1 MQTVDSTYKR
11 IFRDQHHITE
21 VRASAGGVTYGID
34 KIYSAR
40 RERRLFAGS
49 FPSIGNCVA
58 ATLELTIIPESRVE
72 RLAPIAIS
80 TRLVTFDGTE
90 STDWKP
96 AGTFYADTRSEAQG
110 GEEKTFTA
118 FDALLKADIPYLENA
133 QVAAWPA
140 TDEDVAEDI
149 AALMGI
155 TLDSRTVL
163 AGYDVPLPEQDWTA
177 REVLGYIAAA
187 NCGNWIVTDDNKLY
201 LVPFRGVTSLL
212 GTDSSHALLLGD
224 SFIVLSTGIKY
235 EDTRALLAEN
245 ETTAIGFGSDFVV
258 MNGRNSDQTVMG
270 GDFTDIRQNAA
281 SCQNLGLLPPFSGVR
296 LYWDKENSYEDQEV
310 TENNETTTERVEIVN
325 AYFSGDET
333 GRVLEALC
341 PWATQAM
348 ADAILANIE
357 GYCWQGAVVEGAEI
371 PPAAELGDA
380 VICDGVVFSMAK
392 ESVNFNGAYAPTI
405 SAPADEEVDEEYPYE
420 GETERQLARKV
431 TLSESYYGFRVTR
444 ENGIEVVNIVDGV
457 ETTRMILNSSV
468 QAFYNPGNV
477 PALYFDIPSQKY
489 KFKGNVIITEGSLGL
504 SSKFSIYPPDATET
518 EIENYQF
525 TPDGFNLVGRY
536 NNGLY
541 TFLNI
546 HQLAE
551 SVVFESPTDGNAAW
565 SFPLTNVTGLLNL
578 HGKTNYLGSGQTGAD
593 AEIATLGDIP
603 TLPTTGP
610 WKAAAFEIAANT
622 NKYIKVERDSTR
634 LRTGMLWLIA
644 SNSTRM
650 GYYMFARGTGST
662 GTIILKALHAVTQSG
677 MSVAVSTQDADYI
690 AITGATG
697 YTYGVMVWFT
707 GDKPDIVSAL
717 PT

>member
-11 IFRDQHHITE
+11 IFRDPHHITE

-40 RERRLFAGS
+40 RERGLFAGS
-49 FPSIGNCVA
+49 YPSIGNCVS
-58 ATLELTIIPESRVE
+58 ATLELTVIPESRVD
-72 RLAPIAIS
+72 RLAPIALS
-80 TRLVTFDGTE
+80 TRLVTFDGAE
-90 STDWKP
+90 STAWRP

-110 GEEKTFTA
+110 GEEKTFAA
-118 FDALLKADIPYLENA
+118 FDALMKADIPYLANA
-133 QVAAWPA
+133 QVASWPA
-140 TDEDVAEDI
+140 ADDDVAADI

-163 AGYDVPLPEQDWTA
+163 AGYEVPVPEQDWTA
-177 REVLGYIAAA
+177 REVLGWIAAA
-187 NCGNWIVTDDNKLY
+187 NGGNWIVTDDNKLY

-212 GTDSSHALLLGD
+212 GTDRSHALLLGD
-224 SFIVLSTGIKY
+224 SIIVLSTGIKY

-245 ETTAIGFGSDFVV
+245 DTTAIGFGSDFVV

-310 TENNETTTERVEIVN
+310 TENNETSTEKVEIVN

-348 ADAILANIE
+348 ADAILANIA
-357 GYCWQGAVVEGAEI
+357 GYCWQGAEVEGAEI
-371 PPAAELGDA
+371 PTAAELGDTI
-380 VICDGVVFSMAK
+380 ICDGVVFSMAR

-431 TLSESYYGFRVTR
+431 TLRQNYYGFKVTP
-444 ENGIEVVNIVDGV
+444 ESGIEIVNIVDGQ

-468 QAFYNPGNV
+468 QAFYNPGMV

-504 SSKFSIYPPDATET
+504 SDTFAIFPADATEA
-518 EIENYQF
+518 EIENLSVP
-525 TPDGFNLVGRY
+525 TGFNLIGREGSSPY
-536 NNGLY
+536 K
-541 TFLNI
+541 FLRI
-546 HQLAE
+546 YLSSETA
-551 SVVFESPTDGNAAW
+551 VFESPAGGNANFVFSQIDLNA
-565 SFPLTNVTGLLNL
+565 LLFL
-578 HGKTNYLGSGQTGAD
+578 RGISKYPQFSGNEGD
-593 AEIATLGDIP
+593 SEIATVGYVKSLTVHPIIITQPQDI
-603 TLPTTGP
+603 TAVAGTQATAHIV
-610 WKAAAFEIAANT
+610 AA
-622 NKYIKVERDSTR
+622 R
-634 LRTGMLWLIA
+634 
-644 SNSTRM
+644 
-650 GYYMFARGTGST
+650 
-662 GTIILKALHAVTQSG
+662 
-677 MSVAVSTQDADYI
+677 
-690 AITGATG
+690 ATG
-697 YTYGVMVWFT
+697 YQWYYRAAGATAWNASTATSGKTANYTFTANASYNGRQIYCEARNQYGSTYS
-707 GDKPDIVSAL
+707 DIITLTV
-717 PT
+717 TQ

>member
-11 IFRDQHHITE
+11 IFRDEHHITE

-49 FPSIGNCVA
+49 FPSIGNCVS

-80 TRLVTFDGTE
+80 TRLVTFDGAE
-90 STDWKP
+90 STTWRP

-133 QVAAWPA
+133 QVASWPA
-140 TDEDVAEDI
+140 ADTAVAADI

-155 TLDSRTVL
+155 TVDSRTVL

-177 REVLGYIAAA
+177 REVLGWIAAA

-224 SFIVLSTGIKY
+224 SFIVLSTGIKS
-235 EDTRALLAEN
+235 EDTRALLGESD
-245 ETTAIGFGSDFVV
+245 TTAIGFGSDFVV
-258 MNGRNSDQTVMG
+258 MNGRGNDQTVMG

-296 LYWDKENSYEDQEV
+296 LYWDRENSYEDQEI

-348 ADAILANIE
+348 ADAILAGIA
-357 GYCWQGAVVEGAEI
+357 GYCWQGAEVEGAEI
-371 PPAAELGDA
+371 PTAAELGDTI
-380 VICDGVVFSMAK
+380 ICDGVVFALSR
-392 ESVNFNGAYAPTI
+392 ESVTFNGAYAPTI
-405 SAPADEEVDEEYPYE
+405 SAPADEEVDYEYHYE
-420 GETERQLARKV
+420 SETERKLNRKV
-431 TLSESYYGFRVTR
+431 SLGENYYGFKVTR
-444 ENGIEVVNIVDGV
+444 ENGIEVSNIVDGV
-457 ETTRMILNSSV
+457 ATTRMILNSNE
-468 QAFYNPGNV
+468 QKFFDADGNL
-477 PALYFDIPSQKY
+477 ALYFDPVARKY
-489 KFKGNVIITEGSLGL
+489 KFAGDVIVGPGYHVRST
-504 SSKFSIYPPDATET
+504 KFAIFPLDATDEEMDAET
-518 EIENYQF
+518 V
-525 TPDGFNLVGRY
+525 PDGFNLYGWSSDQLY
-536 NNGLY
+536 NFLQIYQNGLY
-541 TFLNI
+541 TNF
-546 HQLAE
+546 
-551 SVVFESPTDGNAAW
+551 SSPGGGNAQWDFA
-565 SFPLTNVTGLLNL
+565 LTEVQNRFNLN
-578 HGKTNYLGSGQTGAD
+578 GEAYYYGSGQTGSD
-593 AEIATLGDIP
+593 AEIATIGDIP
-603 TLPTTGP
+603 SVPQVGP
-610 WKAAAFEIAANT
+610 WKCFSFSIDANT
-622 NKYIKVERDSTR
+622 NKYIKLERSASTMR
-634 LRTGMLWLIA
+634 NGMIWLFA
-644 SNSTRM
+644 SSASRN
-650 GYYMFARGTGST
+650 GYYFYARGTSST
-662 GTIILKALHAVTQSG
+662 GSIILTSVKSVTQSG
-677 MSVAVSTQDADYI
+677 MSVAVSTVNSDYI

-697 YTYGVMVWFT
+697 YVYGVIVYLT
-707 GDKPDIVSAL
+707 GDKPQVVSAL
-717 PT
+717 P

>member
-11 IFRDQHHITE
+11 IFRDPHHITE

-72 RLAPIAIS
+72 RLASIAIS

-90 STDWKP
+90 STDWEP
-96 AGTFYADTRSEAQG
+96 AGTFYADTRSEAQD

-133 QVAAWPA
+133 QVASWPA
-140 TDEDVAEDI
+140 ADTAVAADI

-155 TLDSRTVL
+155 TVDSRTVL

-177 REVLGYIAAA
+177 REVLGWIAAA

-235 EDTRALLAEN
+235 EDTRALLGESESA
-245 ETTAIGFGSDFVV
+245 AIGFGSDFVV

-281 SCQNLGLLPPFSGVR
+281 SCQDLGLLPPFSGVR
-296 LYWDKENSYEDQEV
+296 LYWDRENSYEDQEV
-310 TENNETTTERVEIVN
+310 TENNETATEKVEIVN

-348 ADAILANIE
+348 ADAILAGIA
-357 GYCWQGAVVEGAEI
+357 GYCWQGAEVEGAEI

-380 VICDGVVFSMAK
+380 VICDGVIFRMSR
-392 ESVNFNGAYAPTI
+392 ESVTFNGAYAPTI
-405 SAPADEEVDEEYPYE
+405 SAPADEEVNEEYPYE

-431 TLSESYYGFRVTR
+431 TLSESYYGFKISR
-444 ENGIEVVNIVDGV
+444 ENGIEVANIVDGV
-457 ETTRMILNSSV
+457 PTTRMILNSSI
-468 QAFYNPGNV
+468 QAFYNADNE
-477 PALYFDIPSQKY
+477 PALYFDVESQKY
-489 KFKGNVIITEGSLGL
+489 KFKGNVIITQGSLGL
-504 SSKFSIYPPDATET
+504 SRKFSIYPPDATET
-518 EIENYQF
+518 EIENYQY

-546 HQLAE
+546 HQLGEA
-551 SVVFESPTDGNAAW
+551 VVFESPTSGNATWDFAITTVLDHVD
-565 SFPLTNVTGLLNL
+565 FM
-578 HGKTNYLGSGQTGAD
+578 GKAYYFGSGQTGAD
-593 AEIATLGDIP
+593 AEIATLGDLGSQSGLAGVKSTARFEISGTNITRYLTFP
-603 TLPTTGP
+603 SGFKFGLLWCGVNGTNHDTKTGLYVICSSTTGV
-610 WKAAAFEIAANT
+610 IYMNT
-622 NKYIKVERDSTR
+622 IKGVTNSVLTLEAVDNRAIKIIS
-634 LRTGMLWLIA
+634 A
-644 SNSTRM
+644 S
-650 GYYMFARGTGST
+650 GY
-662 GTIILKALHAVTQSG
+662 
-677 MSVAVSTQDADYI
+677 
-690 AITGATG
+690 
-697 YTYGVMVWFT
+697 VWFGVLMNWGGT
-707 GDKPDIVSAL
+707 
-717 PT
+717 PTMETQPPT